1 MMERPSLESASRP
14 ALPELVTEVLGN
26 LAFMVTDDHDARPP
40 SEIAWLA
47 CEVNYYGPHAGALR
61 CWCTRPFATAL
72 AANLLGIEADQEDAR
87 AAAEDAL
94 REFMNVLCG
103 QLVTAW
109 YGTTPR
115 TNSRSGRPGMPGTA
129 AFVRSGT
136 RTSIGSQ
143 LTMNHSSACMSR
155 RKRCNRAAPRENGST
170 P

>member
-72 AANLLGIEADQEDAR
+72 AANLLGIEADEEDAR

-109 YGTTPR
+109 YGTTATYNLTIPIVQECLEL
-115 TNSRSGRPGMPGTA
+115 P
-129 AFVRSGT
+129 AFV
-136 RTSIGSQ
+136 Q
-143 LTMNHSSACMSR
+143 
-155 RKRCNRAAPRENGST
+155 KRHADIHRLSVNQEPFFCLHEQAET
-170 P
+170 L